1 MSTFKDWEGYKR
13 LKERGDTN
21 SVVDVLKNKDNG
33 DLIVRKIIFG
43 IEQPLYQAIF
53 TREMR
58 ALHKL
63 NKCSNIV
70 NILGEDYLR
79 TSTTREKVGV
89 IYLEYINGIE
99 LGKTPIEN
107 FSAKER
113 FSIIKQ
119 LLDAIEISHSNG
131 IIHRDINPN
140 NIMLTEDKNVKLIDF
155 GICKIND
162 MINSATVYKL
172 GTNAYSAPE
181 VHQHSENATEKSDL
195 YSLGAVIYY
204 LFTGKQPPLAVQFQ
218 DVLDRTRG
226 MDVSL
231 KPILKKL
238 VAENPDD
245 RYEDIFELRADFTR
259 LFARF
264 LDLDKTIIM
273 TAAYE
278 RIKELRN
285 LKLLP
290 QSADIKMVSETC
302 IPENFLDLYAF
313 CMKEESDEEVE
324 TMVYIFVGFNFLAE
338 CVFDDE
344 QCVFD
349 VIKFRKVSP
358 IERDRLRK
366 RYAKLEG
373 KIRFVDKKFAH
384 WEQKNNSFEIK
395 NIIID
400 YYENYISN
408 NNVDCEYKEKYG
420 VWRDL
425 LELIREDI
433 EKNVVRLP
441 YDSYEVKDNLL
452 RFKLKRGTFIDEE
465 RLNKEQMFIYEK
477 KVGRKKD
484 RIKTLPIGTYENDLY
499 EKGHVVL
506 EINKQ
511 GTAGLPA
518 KIGRAHV

>member
-344 QCVFD
+344 QCV
-349 VIKFRKVSP
+349 
-358 IERDRLRK
+358 
-366 RYAKLEG
+366 
-373 KIRFVDKKFAH
+373 
-384 WEQKNNSFEIK
+384 
-395 NIIID
+395 
-400 YYENYISN
+400 
-408 NNVDCEYKEKYG
+408 
-420 VWRDL
+420 
-425 LELIREDI
+425 
-433 EKNVVRLP
+433 
-441 YDSYEVKDNLL
+441 
-452 RFKLKRGTFIDEE
+452 
-465 RLNKEQMFIYEK
+465 
-477 KVGRKKD
+477 
-484 RIKTLPIGTYENDLY
+484 
-499 EKGHVVL
+499 
-506 EINKQ
+506 
-511 GTAGLPA
+511 
-518 KIGRAHV
+518 